1 EYLVQDFKCKI
12 ILIYNED
19 NLDEDSQTALETY
32 REKVIDKEFNLNP
45 TVDENLDFIFKDY
58 PQIEIIDV
66 IKEVFKKAG
75 TNNIRVIRKTKWL
88 IDEFIPLMKDWEES
102 LRHQIIRNIIV
113 INIAKLDTEFYI
125 NFPVIKGTNI
135 SGEQVKYQPKQDII
149 QQEIGDINW
158 LERCFGFRRLQEMDE
173 MILQLVTTSF
183 LNRDKFN

>member
-1 EYLVQDFKCKI
+1 
-12 ILIYNED
+12 NED

-75 TNNIRVIRKTKWL
+75 TNNIRVIRKNIWL
-88 IDEFIPLMKDWEES
+88 IDELIPLMKDWEES

-113 INIAKLDTEFYI
+113 INLEKLDTEFR
-125 NFPVIKGTNI
+125 NKFP
-135 SGEQVKYQPKQDII
+135 
-149 QQEIGDINW
+149 
-158 LERCFGFRRLQEMDE
+158 
-173 MILQLVTTSF
+173 
-183 LNRDKFN
+183 